1 MTNSE
6 RTREHDDAFW
16 LDGETLIV
24 REEPRAKPVY
34 DLEERTARFG
44 EAVIDFAKKI
54 PRDPVTERI
63 ITQLIGAGTSVG
75 ANYTEADDS
84 VSKREFLKCIATC
97 KKEARETKFFLRM
110 SVRRSSK
117 TKTRS
122 ARAVDGSQRVAPDL
136 RENLANRKTRR
147 MTKQIRMTM
156 TNRAAF
162 STFGFR
168 HSFVIRHSCFVIL
181 PYSPC
186 VIRHFSDG
194 NFPFHG
200 RSRAVRRSAF
210 PRDRRVRRRAPRSP
224 SRHLH
229 FCAACPF

>member
-1 MTNSE
+1 MTNEVLMTNSE

-44 EAVIDFAKKI
+44 KAVIDFAKKI

-110 SVRRSSK
+110 SVRAVPKLKPEARELWMEARELHLIFAKIWRS
-117 TKTRS
+117 
-122 ARAVDGSQRVAPDL
+122 G
-136 RENLANRKTRR
+136 
-147 MTKQIRMTM
+147 KQ
-156 TNRAAF
+156 
-162 STFGFR
+162 GE
-168 HSFVIRHSCFVIL
+168 
-181 PYSPC
+181 
-186 VIRHFSDG
+186 
-194 NFPFHG
+194 
-200 RSRAVRRSAF
+200 
-210 PRDRRVRRRAPRSP
+210 
-224 SRHLH
+224 
-229 FCAACPF
+229 